1 MPLFPKFMEFGFGGG
16 GSGGGRS
23 KRGMIDGKRGNKG
36 GVSLVAMERRGKE
49 GSSGR
54 QRIPWLSF
62 LIQYFYTQKYTQIS

>member
-36 GVSLVAMERRGKE
+36 GASLVAMEREGRKAHPAGKDYH
-49 GSSGR
+49 G
-54 QRIPWLSF
+54 
-62 LIQYFYTQKYTQIS
+62 

>member
-16 GSGGGRS
+16 GSGGRS

-36 GVSLVAMERRGKE
+36 GASLVAMEREVRKE

-54 QRIPWLSF
+54 QRLPWLSF
-62 LIQYFYTQKYTQIS
+62 FIQYVYILF